1 MNLKNEFPKG
11 ILHANLFIGTV
22 SNVSASSV
30 QIILNTANSPSAMQY
45 LGARYGKGE
54 VGEFVLIEGQVNLV
68 LGRIIEVKNENHFSN
83 KDESLGK
90 IQLLGSIAMDSLKVT
105 AGVEYYPRLGD
116 KAYSAPHNLIAKI
129 PELMSTEQ
137 SEINIQIGTIDNAHN
152 SQIYIK
158 PEKLFGRHLAILGST
173 GGGKSWTTSKILEE
187 CLKFNS
193 KIILLDAT
201 GEYSN
206 LVNTQIQHVH
216 IVEPI
221 NPHVNSEQCYIP
233 PESFQESDFIALFE
247 PAGKVQ
253 APKFKEAIKS
263 LRLAKLCAEEFS
275 TGIIMKHSQSK
286 SLYNQ
291 KMSNSTI
298 ASQVDNPSTPFDVTK
313 LCIQIEQE
321 CVYHSGGTFSNPDN
335 TRWGS
340 RDDASYS
347 NCLTLLTRINGVL
360 NSTAFKSIL
369 FSSSNS
375 SQLVDKINIFVD
387 DTNKK
392 LLRVD
397 LSGVSFE
404 YKAREI
410 IANVIGRYL
419 LTEARSNK
427 YQEKPLLVF
436 VDEAHNFLGK
446 HIGSEDTV
454 AKLDAFELIAKEG
467 RKFGLNICLATQRP
481 RDITDGVL
489 SQMGTL
495 IVHRLTNEL
504 DRNVVER
511 ACGEIDKSASS
522 FIPNLQP
529 GEAVIIGNDFP
540 IPLTVQIGIPST
552 PPTSSGANY
561 QKSWKVNNEH

>member
-1 MNLKNEFPKG
+1 MNLKVDFPKG
-11 ILHANLFIGTV
+11 ILHINLFIGTI
-22 SNVSASSV
+22 NYISASSV

-45 LGARYGKGE
+45 LGGRYGKGE
-54 VGEFVLIEGQVNLV
+54 VGEFVIIEGQVNLV

-105 AGVEYYPRLGD
+105 AGVEHYPRLGD
-116 KAYSAPHNLIAKI
+116 KVYSAPHNLIAKI
-129 PELMSTEQ
+129 PELMSAEQ

-152 SQIYIK
+152 SQVSIK

-206 LVNTQIQHVH
+206 LESSHIQHVH
-216 IVEPI
+216 IAKPI
-221 NPHVNSEQCYIP
+221 NPQANSEQCYLP

-247 PAGKVQ
+247 PAGRVQ

-263 LRLAKLCAEEFS
+263 LRLAKLCATEFPY
-275 TGIIMKHSQSK
+275 GIIMKHSQLK
-286 SLYNQ
+286 DRYNQ
-291 KMSNSTI
+291 KMSDSII

-313 LCIQIEQE
+313 LCEQIEQE
-321 CVYHSGGTFSNPDN
+321 CVQFGHANAWGAKDDFSL
-335 TRWGS
+335 
-340 RDDASYS
+340 S

-360 NSTAFKSIL
+360 NSTAFKPIL
-369 FSSSNS
+369 FNS
-375 SQLVDKINIFVD
+375 TNSHQLIEKLNIFID
-387 DTNKK
+387 NTSKK

-397 LSGVSFE
+397 VSGISFE

-427 YQEKPLLVF
+427 YKSKPLLIF
-436 VDEAHNFLGK
+436 IDEAHNFLGK

-495 IVHRLTNEL
+495 IIHRLTNEL
-504 DRNVVER
+504 DRSVVER

-540 IPLTVQIGIPST
+540 IPLTVQIGRPTT
-552 PPTSSGANY
+552 PPASSGANY
-561 QKSWKVNNEH
+561 QKSWKVSAHEH